1 MDNELTVI
9 GSELPVLQAK
19 GTYKYL
25 KEITGNGA
33 YYQVAWQKLADGY
46 IDTYD
51 TTPIQIKVSH
61 LKRQKGA
68 IKLLIIRIH
77 ELHRFNT
84 ISTALTF
91 TWNSII

>member
-46 IDTYD
+46 IALYG
-51 TTPIQIKVSH
+51 TTHNLGSLGKSR
-61 LKRQKGA
+61 LRET
-68 IKLLIIRIH
+68 L
-77 ELHRFNT
+77 
-84 ISTALTF
+84 ALR
-91 TWNSII
+91 

>member
-46 IDTYD
+46 VALYG
-51 TTPIQIKVSH
+51 TTPVQIRS
-61 LKRQKGA
+61 LPT
-68 IKLLIIRIH
+68 L
-77 ELHRFNT
+77 ND
-84 ISTALTF
+84 TF
-91 TWNSII
+91 EDEEG